1 MRHVGRHVARLVAT
15 EFGTLEA
22 VMNSDPKAIA
32 AIPGIGD
39 EIATAVTHF
48 FKEQRNRHVI
58 ERLQDAG
65 VEIQA
70 IPRRDKQ
77 PLQGK
82 TFVFTGTLARFTR
95 DQAREEVEALGGR
108 ATSSVSGETDYVVI
122 GAQPGRKLEDARQHH
137 IKRIDEDA
145 FIALITDAKGT

>member
-1 MRHVGRHVARLVAT
+1 M
-15 EFGTLEA
+15 
-22 VMNSDPKAIA
+22 
-32 AIPGIGD
+32 
-39 EIATAVTHF
+39 
-48 FKEQRNRHVI
+48 
-58 ERLQDAG
+58 
-65 VEIQA
+65 
-70 IPRRDKQ
+70 PRRDKQ

-122 GAQPGRKLEDARQHH
+122 GAQPGSKLEDAKQH